1 MAALYSLGCSTF
13 KDAARHKRPSRRG
26 GEPGGTRMNAPQDN
40 VAVAIVSRADVPGTR
55 HTVERLTPPRPR
67 RQGCSVILEPNPNP
81 NPHASLPS
89 PSASSSSWTRAASP
103 PRTSTPSHQRPTA
116 SAAAGSACEPNG
128 PRPHRPT
135 SVGGARAVNIAN
147 NAVFSGRASER

>member
-67 RQGCSVILEPNPNP
+67 RQGCSVERILELLDQGRFTATYKYAVPP
-81 NPHASLPS
+81 
-89 PSASSSSWTRAASP
+89 AA
-103 PRTSTPSHQRPTA
+103 A
-116 SAAAGSACEPNG
+116 AAAGSACEPNG

>member
-1 MAALYSLGCSTF
+1 MVTRRLAWLLSIAWGVRLSRTLHVT
-13 KDAARHKRPSRRG
+13 RNLPRRG
-26 GEPGGTRMNAPQDN
+26 GEPGGTRTNAPHDN

-81 NPHASLPS
+81 HASLPS

-116 SAAAGSACEPNG
+116 SAA
-128 PRPHRPT
+128 
-135 SVGGARAVNIAN
+135 
-147 NAVFSGRASER
+147 